1 MIERTSGKLVIKTY
15 INHNQPDQHGRQSGK
30 WVTLMTQHGLSY
42 EEADTAGREFI
53 KNNERFSGTELF
65 AQWMPYAQHVY
76 L

>member
-1 MIERTSGKLVIKTY
+1 MIERTSGKLVIKT
-15 INHNQPDQHGRQSGK
+15 HVSLSPVDQHGRQSGK

-53 KNNERFSGTELF
+53 KNNERFTDQIF
-65 AQWMPYAQHVY
+65 AQWIPYAQHVY

>member
-1 MIERTSGKLVIKTY
+1 MIDRTSGKLVIKTY
-15 INHNQPDQHGRQSGK
+15 VNLSQPDQHGRQSGK

-53 KNNERFSGTELF
+53 KNNERLTIQLY
-65 AQWMPYAQHVY
+65 AQWIPYPQHVY